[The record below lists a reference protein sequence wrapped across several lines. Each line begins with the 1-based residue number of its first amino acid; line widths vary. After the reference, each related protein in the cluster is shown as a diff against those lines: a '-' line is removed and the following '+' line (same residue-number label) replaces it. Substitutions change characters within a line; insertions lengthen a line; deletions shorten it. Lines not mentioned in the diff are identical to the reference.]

1 MEVTP
6 LLPASEY
13 GFLYCFP
20 NLTISTLPPL
30 VIAGVSSLVPLSLHH
45 HHHTPPPPPPTFFPC
60 SYSLHSS
67 WRILLEAGVKSP
79 VSGHR
84 TQAGSEP
91 RSLWS
96 PGGLRSCPAP
106 SLSSSPAV
114 PPFAHLVPASL
125 ASVFFFQGS
134 SHLRDFTLAVL
145 VPETPKHSPPGMWLP
160 PSPHS
165 GFCSTDTFSETVLAT
180 LPKIPAPALSLPAH
194 FFFTICLHLT

>member
-1 MEVTP
+1 MQESPHWSPSPPTP
-6 LLPASEY
+6 Y
-13 GFLYCFP
+13 
-20 NLTISTLPPL
+20 PPDL
-30 VIAGVSSLVPLSLHH
+30 LSLQLFSAQQLKDPVRSWSQSHRSLL
-45 HHHTPPPPPPTFFPC
+45 TALERFPF
-60 SYSLHSS
+60 HS
-67 WRILLEAGVKSP
+67 
-79 VSGHR
+79 
-84 TQAGSEP
+84 GSEP

-114 PPFAHLVPASL
+114 PLFAHLVPASL

-165 GFCSTDTFSETVLAT
+165 CFCSIDIFSEAVLAT

-194 FFFTICLHLT
+194 FFFTVCLHLT